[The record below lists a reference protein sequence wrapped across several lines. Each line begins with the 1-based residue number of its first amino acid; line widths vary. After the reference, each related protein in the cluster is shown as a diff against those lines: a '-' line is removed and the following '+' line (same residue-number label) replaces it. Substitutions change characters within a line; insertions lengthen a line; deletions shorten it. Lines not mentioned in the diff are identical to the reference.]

1 MSLMV
6 VNRSGKVQKRRGQKK
21 SIPLWTRGHQEGK
34 LYWLRQRNS
43 KKKKTVEQE
52 EIVAWQPVT
61 LCDDT
66 LLTVLGTVNKCVC
79 EMLWR
84 VFRIKKQNAN
94 VWSNGSK
101 PSLPN
106 DVTRLLQTKHHNV
119 LEVYS
124 TYLLHS
130 MLAVSLICS
139 SPIFCR
145 HLH

>member
-43 KKKKTVEQE
+43 KKKKTVEQK

-66 LLTVLGTVNKCVC
+66 LLTVLGTVNKCVR